1 MRTTI
6 EIITHTPLWV
16 WALLGWLIWQGVQAL
31 QQRTQPLW
39 RALVVPAIFFV
50 MGLRRLFVA
59 NDGALAPLLWLVAAA
74 GFGALAW
81 THGPRVIAVDRA
93 QGLITRPG
101 SATPL
106 LRNVL
111 VFLLQYAVAATSAI
125 HLDPNGF
132 GALASYAVSGA
143 TSGYFAGWAAALI
156 LHYRNAAPA
165 AASSL

>member
-1 MRTTI
+1 MRAVT

-16 WALLGWLIWQGVQAL
+16 WPLLAWLIWQGVQAL

-39 RALVVPAIFFV
+39 RSLIVPAVFFF
-50 MGLRRLFVA
+50 MGLRRLLVA
-59 NDGALAPLLWLVAAA
+59 HDGALAPLLWFGAALA
-74 GFGALAW
+74 FGALAW

-93 QGLITRPG
+93 RGLATRPG
-101 SATPL
+101 SAVPL

-111 VFLLQYAVAATSAI
+111 VFLLQYAVAATAAM

-132 GALASYAVSGA
+132 GTLASYAVSGA

-156 LHYRNAAPA
+156 LHYRQAAPA
-165 AASSL
+165 AAPSV